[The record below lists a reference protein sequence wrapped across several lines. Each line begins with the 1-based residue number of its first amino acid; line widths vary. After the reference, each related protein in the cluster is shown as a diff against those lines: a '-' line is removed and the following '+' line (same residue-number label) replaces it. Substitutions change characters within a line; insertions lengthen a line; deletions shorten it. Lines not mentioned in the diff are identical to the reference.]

1 MSYPNEK
8 FFSMRNTARMGLC
21 IALICV
27 SAYLAIPV
35 PFMAPLTMQ
44 TFVLCLTALIL
55 TPRQTAVVVIG
66 YILLGAIGLPVF
78 GGGVGG
84 LGIIFGPR
92 GGFFIGFLLAYTLM
106 SLCKGRTP
114 SFARYAL
121 VGVFISVTV
130 TYISATL
137 WLTLLFGDKFAGLV
151 AAFMA
156 LVQYIPGDII
166 KAVAAALLGASLNR
180 RMGAV

>member
-1 MSYPNEK
+1 MSYPKEK

-92 GGFFIGFLLAYTLM
+92 GGFYRVPPRLYTDEFM
-106 SLCKGRTP
+106 QGAHAVVCTLCPRGGI
-114 SFARYAL
+114 YQCDGDL
-121 VGVFISVTV
+121 YLCDTV
-130 TYISATL
+130 AH
-137 WLTLLFGDKFAGLV
+137 
-151 AAFMA
+151 AA
-156 LVQYIPGDII
+156 VW
-166 KAVAAALLGASLNR
+166 R
-180 RMGAV
+180 